1 MPLRDPGELSAW
13 LRLVET
19 PGLGRSALRR
29 LLAAFGEP
37 RAIFERG
44 PADWA
49 RIVGAQGALAL
60 GRPPEQLPALL
71 EQTRCWLKEDGRRS
85 LLLLGDPDY
94 PQALLETADPP
105 LLMYLWGQR
114 DALKRPMLAIVGS
127 RNATPQGLDNALTFA
142 RHFSEGGHCVVSGLA
157 LGVDAAAHEGALSA
171 AGGTIAVLGTGLN
184 ALYPRRH
191 APLAMRI
198 VEQGLLMSEYALDTP
213 ALAPHFP
220 VRNRIIAGLSE
231 GCLVVEAA
239 LQSGSLITA
248 RLAGEAGREVFAIPG
263 SIHSPLS
270 RGCHALI
277 RQGAKLVESAADV
290 LEELPRH
297 SSLPAREQTRESAG
311 DPPPDA
317 AGVAS
322 GESTSDL
329 LPGAGEH
336 RRLLAAMSHE
346 PVSLDA
352 LQARGGWPTEQLQ
365 ALLLDLELDGLI
377 TRQPGGLLQ
386 RRFGA

>member
-1 MPLRDPGELSAW
+1 MLAPLRDPGELSAW

-19 PGLGRSALRR
+19 PGLGRSSLRR
-29 LLAAFGEP
+29 LLTAFGEP

-44 PADWA
+44 PADWS
-49 RIVGAQGALAL
+49 RIIGPQGAQAL
-60 GRPPEQLPALL
+60 GRPPEHLPALL
-71 EQTRCWLKEDGRRS
+71 EQTRLWLKEDGRRS

-114 DALKRPMLAIVGS
+114 AMLRRPMLAIVGS
-127 RNATPQGLDNALTFA
+127 RNATPQGLDHALTFA

-171 AGGTIAVLGTGLN
+171 AGGTVAVLGTGLN
-184 ALYPRRH
+184 EIYPRRN
-191 APLAMRI
+191 AALAMRI

-220 VRNRIIAGLSE
+220 VRNRIIAGLAE

-277 RQGAKLVESAADV
+277 RQGAKLVESATDV

-297 SSLPAREQTRESAG
+297 SDLPTPATGSPGPDASTSA
-311 DPPPDA
+311 PPDL
-317 AGVAS
+317 AGAS
-322 GESTSDL
+322 
-329 LPGAGEH
+329 EH
-336 RRLLAAMSHE
+336 QRLLAVMSHE
-346 PVSLDA
+346 PLSLDA
-352 LQARGGWPTEQLQ
+352 LQSRGGWPTEQLQ
-365 ALLLDLELDGLI
+365 ALLLDLELDGLVV
-377 TRQPGGLLQ
+377 RLPGGRLQ
-386 RRFGA
+386 RRHSA

>member
-1 MPLRDPGELSAW
+1 MPAPPRDPGELSAW

-19 PGLGRSALRR
+19 PGLGRSSLRR
-29 LLAAFGEP
+29 LLTAFGEP
-37 RAIFERG
+37 RAIFQRS
-44 PADWA
+44 PADWSQV
-49 RIVGAQGALAL
+49 VGTQGALAL
-60 GRPPEQLPALL
+60 GRPPEHLEALL
-71 EQTRCWLKEDGRRS
+71 ERTRLWLKEDRRRS

-94 PQALLETADPP
+94 PPALLETADPP

-114 DALKRPMLAIVGS
+114 ELLRRPMLAIVGS
-127 RNATPQGLDNALTFA
+127 RNASPQGLDNALTFS
-142 RHFSEGGHCVVSGLA
+142 RSFSESAYCVVSGLA
-157 LGVDAAAHEGALSA
+157 LGIDAAAHEGALSA
-171 AGGTIAVLGTGLN
+171 AGGTLAVLGTGLN
-184 ALYPRRH
+184 QLYPRRN
-191 APLAMRI
+191 AGLAMRI
-198 VEQGLLMSEYALDTP
+198 VEHGLLMSEYALDTP

-277 RQGAKLVESAADV
+277 RQGAKLVESPSDV
-290 LEELPRH
+290 IEELPRH
-297 SSLPAREQTRESAG
+297 SSMPRDEPAADTALPDLAG
-311 DPPPDA
+311 
-317 AGVAS
+317 AS
-322 GESTSDL
+322 
-329 LPGAGEH
+329 EH
-336 RRLLAAMSHE
+336 QRLLAVMAQE

-365 ALLLDLELDGLI
+365 ALLLDLELDGLVA
-377 TRQPGGLLQ
+377 RLPGGLLQ
-386 RRFGA
+386 RRMRG

>member
-1 MPLRDPGELSAW
+1 MPAPPRDPGELSAW

-19 PGLGRSALRR
+19 PGLGRSSLRR
-29 LLAAFGEP
+29 LLTAFGEP
-37 RAIFERG
+37 RSLFERA

-49 RIVGAQGALAL
+49 RVVGPQGAQAL
-60 GRPPEQLPALL
+60 GRPPEGLEALL
-71 EQTRCWLKEDGRRS
+71 ERTRQWLKEDRRRS

-94 PQALLETADPP
+94 PPALLETADPP

-114 DALKRPMLAIVGS
+114 ELLRRPMLAIVGS
-127 RNATPQGLDNALTFA
+127 RNATPQGLDHALTFA
-142 RHFSEGGHCVVSGLA
+142 RSFSEGGYCVVSGLA
-157 LGVDAAAHEGALSA
+157 LGIDAAAHEGALSA
-171 AGGTIAVLGTGLN
+171 AGGTLAVLGTGLN
-184 ALYPRRH
+184 ELYPRRN
-191 APLAMRI
+191 AGLAMRI
-198 VEQGLLMSEYALDTP
+198 VEHGLLASEYALDTP

-220 VRNRIIAGLSE
+220 ARNRIIAGLSE

-277 RQGAKLVESAADV
+277 RQGAKLVESAGDV
-290 LEELPRH
+290 IEELPRH
-297 SSLPAREQTRESAG
+297 SSIPRDEPGPEGSLPDLAG
-311 DPPPDA
+311 
-317 AGVAS
+317 AS
-322 GESTSDL
+322 
-329 LPGAGEH
+329 EH
-336 RRLLAAMSHE
+336 QRLLAAMAQD
-346 PVSLDA
+346 PVSVDA

-377 TRQPGGLLQ
+377 ARLPGGLLQ
-386 RRFGA
+386 RRMRS

>member
-1 MPLRDPGELSAW
+1 MPAPLRDPGELSAW

-19 PGLGRSALRR
+19 PGLGRSSLRR
-29 LLAAFGEP
+29 LLTAFGEP

-44 PADWA
+44 PADWS
-49 RIVGAQGALAL
+49 RIIGPQGAQAL
-60 GRPPEQLPALL
+60 GRPPEQLEALL
-71 EQTRCWLKEDGRRS
+71 EQTRLWLKEDGRRS

-114 DALKRPMLAIVGS
+114 DLLRRPMLAIVGS
-127 RNATPQGLDNALTFA
+127 RNATPQGLDHALTFA

-171 AGGTIAVLGTGLN
+171 AGGTVAVLGTGLN
-184 ALYPRRH
+184 EIYPRRN
-191 APLAMRI
+191 AALAMRI

-220 VRNRIIAGLSE
+220 VRNRIIAGLAE

-277 RQGAKLVESAADV
+277 RQGAKLVESATDV

-297 SSLPAREQTRESAG
+297 SGLPTPAAETSA
-311 DPPPDA
+311 PDA
-317 AGVAS
+317 PP
-322 GESTSDL
+322 SDL
-329 LPGAGEH
+329 LNLAGASEH
-336 RRLLAAMSHE
+336 QRLLAALSHE
-346 PVSLDA
+346 PASLDA
-352 LQARGGWPTEQLQ
+352 LQARGGWPTELLQ
-365 ALLLDLELDGLI
+365 ALLLDLELDGLVV
-377 TRQPGGLLQ
+377 RLPGGLLQ
-386 RRFGA
+386 RRHSA

>member
-1 MPLRDPGELSAW
+1 MAAPLRDPGELSAW

-19 PGLGRSALRR
+19 PGLGRSSLRR

-37 RAIFERG
+37 RAIFERA

-49 RIVGAQGALAL
+49 RVLGPQGALAL
-60 GRPPEQLPALL
+60 GRPPEQLDAVL
-71 EQTRCWLKEDGRRS
+71 EGTREWLKEDDRRS

-105 LLMYLWGQR
+105 LLVYLWGR
-114 DALKRPMLAIVGS
+114 RELLKHPMLAIVGS
-127 RNATPQGLDNALTFA
+127 RNASPQGLDHALTFA
-142 RHFSEGGHCVVSGLA
+142 RTFSEQGYCVVSGLA
-157 LGVDAAAHEGALSA
+157 LGIDAAAHEGALSG
-171 AGGTIAVLGTGLN
+171 AGSTVAVLGTGLN
-184 ALYPRRH
+184 AVYPRRNLG
-191 APLAMRI
+191 LAQRI
-198 VEQGLLMSEYALDTP
+198 AERGLLMSEYALDTP
-213 ALAPHFP
+213 PLAPHFP
-220 VRNRIIAGLSE
+220 VRNRIIAGLAE

-297 SSLPAREQTRESAG
+297 SSMPQDESAET
-311 DPPPDA
+311 PA
-317 AGVAS
+317 T
-322 GESTSDL
+322 ETE
-329 LPGAGEH
+329 LPGASEH
-336 RRLLAAMSHE
+336 RRLLAAMTDE
-346 PVSLDA
+346 PISLDA

-365 ALLLDLELDGLI
+365 ALLLDLELDGLVL
-377 TRQPGGLLQ
+377 RLPGGLLQ
-386 RRFGA
+386 RRRQA

>member
-1 MPLRDPGELSAW
+1 MPAPLRDPGELSAW

-19 PGLGRSALRR
+19 PGLGRSSLRR

-37 RAIFERG
+37 RAIFERS

-49 RIVGAQGALAL
+49 RVVGPQGAHAL
-60 GRPPEQLPALL
+60 SRPPEQLDALL
-71 EQTRCWLKEDGRRS
+71 THTRLWLKEDARRS

-94 PQALLETADPP
+94 PPALLETADPP

-114 DALKRPMLAIVGS
+114 ELLRRPMLAIVGS
-127 RNATPQGLDNALTFA
+127 RNATPQGQDHALTFA
-142 RHFSEGGHCVVSGLA
+142 RSFSEGGHCVVSGLA
-157 LGVDAAAHEGALSA
+157 LGIDAAAHEGALSA
-171 AGGTIAVLGTGLN
+171 AGSTIAVLGTGLN
-184 ALYPRRH
+184 EIYPRRN
-191 APLAMRI
+191 AGLAMRI
-198 VEQGLLMSEYALDTP
+198 AEHGLLMSEYALDTP

-220 VRNRIIAGLSE
+220 VRNRIIAGLAE

-277 RQGAKLVESAADV
+277 RQGAKLVESANDV

-297 SSLPAREQTRESAG
+297 SAIPHEAPMPAETE
-311 DPPPDA
+311 PDL
-317 AGVAS
+317 GGAS
-322 GESTSDL
+322 
-329 LPGAGEH
+329 EH
-336 RRLLAAMSHE
+336 QRLLAAMGHE
-346 PVSLDA
+346 PASLDA

-365 ALLLDLELDGLI
+365 ALLLDLELDGLVA
-377 TRQPGGLLQ
+377 RLPGGLLQ
-386 RRFGA
+386 RRTRA